1 MDVLK
6 KLFPYSFNINDTNNF
21 VIKLIVYVV
30 VGIVAGTVIG
40 LLSAI
45 PLVGWLFSLVG
56 TLVSLYVT
64 VGLVLTILVFCKVLK

>member
-6 KLFPYSFNINDTNNF
+6 KLFPYSFNIQDTNNF

>member
-56 TLVSLYVT
+56 TLVSLNVT

>member
-30 VGIVAGTVIG
+30 VVIVAGTVIG

-45 PLVGWLFSLVG
+45 PLVGWLFSLGG

-64 VGLVLTILVFCKVLK
+64 VGLVLTILVFCNVLK